1 MREGDGVTGARFR
14 FVCGAGMAPGAVLA
28 AWPGARFVARAWV
41 PGADGA
47 PVWGILLAGAGEAGG
62 APSATVTTDDGREFE
77 AVVPT
82 VAPEGD
88 AAAVLAAARYWE
100 LPPSYVRTLAGWVE
114 TADTA

>member
-1 MREGDGVTGARFR
+1 MTGAGFR

-47 PVWGILLAGAGEAGG
+47 PVGGILLAGAGDAGD
-62 APSATVTTDDGREFE
+62 APTATATATTDDGRVVE

-82 VAPEGD
+82 AVPEGEP
-88 AAAVLAAARYWE
+88 AAVLAAARYWE
-100 LPPSYVRTLAGWVE
+100 LPPAYVRTLAGWVE